1 MHTMPSRARHE
12 DERGF
17 TLIELMVVV
26 LVIGILITAALP
38 TFLGAR
44 NRARD
49 RQAQAELRIAVAAAK
64 VHFTADETYTGF
76 TPGVVGTARAI
87 EPGLTWLG
95 AVDPGPTKA
104 IAITV
109 AASEDLVLIR
119 RSDTG
124 TYFCIS
130 DQQANPGYSK
140 GLGASYA
147 AVDTHAECVGGW

>member
-1 MHTMPSRARHE
+1 MTTMTAPMRRS
-12 DERGF
+12 DEHGF

-26 LVIGILITAALP
+26 LVIGILITVALP
-38 TFLGAR
+38 TFLGAQ

-49 RQAQAELRIAVAAAK
+49 RAAQADLRIAVAAAK

-76 TPGVVGTARAI
+76 TGGAMGTARAV
-87 EPGLTWLG
+87 EPALTWIG
-95 AVDPGPTKA
+95 AADPGPTKA
-104 IAITV
+104 IAI
-109 AASEDLVLIR
+109 ALASGEDLLIVR

-130 DQQANPGYSK
+130 DQQANPGYSR
-140 GLGASYA
+140 GRGASYA